1 MDFIPINS
9 IEEID
14 PRKISIR
21 DINKRYIDRQ
31 GNRYATRFNLETRR
45 IEVVRIAQS
54 KEEAIR
60 ISQQIRQEN
69 RDDRRPGRSDDGP
82 AQPAASAPASAQVEG
97 DIPEFDDLTAMEP
110 ENLSSGGVKA
120 PSAGA
125 GPEFQSGVFI
135 ENHLLEEIVQHL
147 GRTKER
153 QQVILNNLKNSR
165 AFEGQNAVP
174 LSELQREIDIDC
186 WQATEEAINYQREL
200 YGYPRSVSQY
210 IMRLPPDEKA
220 KAEAAP
226 DEQTRMEMIRRWE
239 TRRAFEKLYVKIS
252 DLTLQ
257 MQSILTDV
265 SSDTASQLMAAQR
278 QQLEDAEASIQI
290 LQDEV
295 QQKLH
300 QINLWKRRYP

>member
-9 IEEID
+9 IEDID
-14 PRKISIR
+14 PQKISIR

-60 ISQQIRQEN
+60 IAQQIRQEN
-69 RDDRRPGRSDDGP
+69 RTERQAPRSAGE
-82 AQPAASAPASAQVEG
+82 AQASADPESRSEA
-97 DIPEFDDLTAMEP
+97 DIPEFDDFSAVEP
-110 ENLSSGGVKA
+110 ESLSSGGNGAA
-120 PSAGA
+120 PSSGA

-153 QQVILNNLKNSR
+153 QQVVLNNLKNSR
-165 AFEGQNAVP
+165 AFEGEGAMA

-186 WQATEEAINYQREL
+186 WQAAEEAINYYREL

-210 IMRLPPDEKA
+210 IMRLPPEEKT

-226 DEQTRMEMIRRWE
+226 DEQSRMEMIRRWE
-239 TRRAFEKLYVKIS
+239 TRRAFEALYVKIS
-252 DLTLQ
+252 DLTLR
-257 MQSILTDV
+257 MQGLLSDLT
-265 SSDTASQLMAAQR
+265 SDATSQLMAAQR
-278 QQLEDAEASIQI
+278 QQLEDAEASVQI

-300 QINLWKRRYP
+300 QINQWKRRYP